1 MRIANFNHRKSQWNY
16 AVSILNEHGIKPTN
30 DKLTFGGTGRNIVI
44 HSSKLANV
52 LTIRPNMTNEQIKA
66 YIEQQIE
73 ISKYNIGSKE
83 EKVPI
88 N

>member
-1 MRIANFNHRKSQWNY
+1 MRIENFNHRKSQWNY

-44 HSSKLANV
+44 HSSQLANV
-52 LTIRPNMTNEQIKA
+52 LTIRPNMTNEQIKS
-66 YIEQQIE
+66 YVEKQIE

>member
-1 MRIANFNHRKSQWNY
+1 MIANFNQRKSQWNY
-16 AVSILNEHGIKPTN
+16 AVSILNEHDIKPTN

-44 HSSKLANV
+44 HSSKLANF

-66 YIEQQIE
+66 YVEQQIE